1 MVFLANQSLK
11 VFKTII
17 AFRHEN
23 HQSRVPPVGILSIEP
38 NLDHTMAGD
47 TCFGVTLKDAPKP
60 RPQKVKRRLEIP
72 HLGLPDFL
80 VRNLNEPP
88 NKRMPKIMKKTVL
101 QIRKL
106 TKQVPFLT

>member
-11 VFKTII
+11 VFKTIL

-23 HQSRVPPVGILSIEP
+23 HQSRVPPVGFFSIEP

-80 VRNLNEPP
+80 VRNLNELP
-88 NKRMPKIMKKTVL
+88 NKRLPKL
-101 QIRKL
+101 
-106 TKQVPFLT
+106 